1 MNQLS
6 KGKTSMP
13 KNKLLSQKKQKTVLI
28 IEDSPVQALSLVH
41 LLEAEGPRS
50 FWAQNA
56 ETGISLA
63 EEQSP
68 DLIILDI
75 ELPAMSGLEAC
86 YLLKQNARTKDIPI
100 ILLTSH
106 DELSFVNDGLGKG
119 AVDFI
124 PKDLFSDAILIKS
137 MRQLGIIE

>member
-1 MNQLS
+1 
-6 KGKTSMP
+6 MP
-13 KNKLLSQKKQKTVLI
+13 ENELLQKKRKTVLI
-28 IEDSPVQALSLVH
+28 IEDSPVQALSLIY
-41 LLEAEGPRS
+41 LLETEGPRT
-50 FWAQNA
+50 FWAHNA
-56 ETGISLA
+56 EVGISLA
-63 EEQSP
+63 KEKSP

-86 YLLKQNARTKDIPI
+86 FLLKQIDQTQNIPI

-106 DELSFVNDGLGKG
+106 DGPNFLSDGLQRG

-124 PKDLFSDAILIKS
+124 PKDVFSDAILIKS